1 MSDDE
6 SAIRNPQS
14 EMPESERQRYEIYQ
28 CIKEVFGS
36 ATGRIVLDWLK
47 RRFHFGRCFVVP
59 GDSHMTLFHYGMQ
72 NPVNEIVR
80 ILETPIEELM
90 QSPSPT
96 WREFMEPAN
105 LSPATLDDWA
115 AQLGQNRSFEI

>member
-1 MSDDE
+1 MSEDE
-6 SAIRNPQS
+6 SAIRNPLS
-14 EMPESERQRYEIYQ
+14 EMPDPERQRYEIYQ

-47 RRFHFGRCFVVP
+47 RRFHFARCFVVP
-59 GDSHMTLFHYGMQ
+59 GDSHMTMFHYGMQ

-90 QSPSPT
+90 QSPTPR
-96 WREFMEPAN
+96 WRAFMDPAK
-105 LSPATLDDWA
+105 LSPAALDEWA
-115 AQLGQNRSFEI
+115 GQLGQNKPFEM